1 MSVLSMRW
9 RVQMLPIKVISSA
22 SNTYTKSKRLGIV
35 GLPLGRLKMVIFT
48 YSNILLNVSMINI
61 ANGRVWMQPS
71 SATCTVRSTYTKP
84 PKRLGAVTPYEK
96 RTRKTTP
103 NVYNTSSTTT
113 VLSHLVGDTNMESCT
128 RPNHHNNNTN
138 TSRARICFKA
148 LVITYTQRERERH
161 QHSARA
167 SFKFIFRGFPQLGKS
182 QDKRETRIFRGT
194 PYSRALTLIKTCAQK
209 TESNISADKKRMH
222 CEQRVR

>member
-1 MSVLSMRW
+1 MRR
-9 RVQMLPIKVISSA
+9 RVHGLPDAVISRY
-22 SNTYTKSKRLGIV
+22 SNTYTKKSKRLGTI
-35 GLPLGRLKMVIFT
+35 G
-48 YSNILLNVSMINI
+48 
-61 ANGRVWMQPS
+61 A
-71 SATCTVRSTYTKP
+71 YTT
-84 PKRLGAVTPYEK
+84 LT
-96 RTRKTTP
+96 RTTKP
-103 NVYNTSSTTT
+103 NVYNTSSTKT